1 MEKAVWLIIDYFF
14 WADIAV
20 NFRTAYYDVQDDCVV
35 TEPHAIWKNYLK
47 SWFTI
52 DFCSCVDVEFIMSF
66 FISSDGG
73 ELGSTRM
80 LKAIRLFRLLKLV
93 RLMKLGRYLEL
104 IEEEL
109 GIPPA
114 LFDLLMLFVQVAFLA
129 HLFACF
135 FYFVASNNSEGTT
148 LEDGDTWFRDDFLF
162 PHQTTHEIYIGAI
175 YWAFTTMT
183 TVGYG
188 DICAHPDSIAEKCY
202 AIIMMAIGA
211 TVFAFV
217 LANVAAL
224 SDSMGGSQAQVRAH
238 LVHVTEYLEEKT
250 VPLGMHPAIKAH
262 WKFVLASSL
271 GMDENQ
277 LLEQLPTRMAQQ
289 ILFFAHEHVI
299 EKISIFRSIERKSI
313 ILHIFRLM
321 EPCFFVN
328 GSTLFDEGGMAN
340 HVYFITNGVVELTK
354 RVLTGA
360 DVKAVTIAHVETGG
374 FVGHSGLMLSAR
386 QPYTAKALDGDC
398 ECYSLSNATISNV
411 TEDLPFIAIHLQFA
425 LSTALAEQDEHLSA
439 GARLLRAER
448 LRNIDSP
455 TTVKFVERRSDRQGS
470 GRTSPMTAGSPTR
483 TPTARPSLN
492 GRSGSRT
499 LSTSPG
505 GARRSMS
512 MSPSMSRGDSSIS
525 FDSEGTPKK
534 PPMKMVTSIRRRLT
548 TTFSAKV
555 AIEEDA
561 AAPEANPIDS
571 IFDVHASENLNVGRT
586 GSIPRSNSCPE
597 LESDYGISSTTSKGK
612 PLLGLGVEE
621 AALRSQRDFR
631 TIYRNRSISRM
642 APDSVEN

>member
-1 MEKAVWLIIDYFF
+1 
-14 WADIAV
+14 
-20 NFRTAYYDVQDDCVV
+20 
-35 TEPHAIWKNYLK
+35 
-47 SWFTI
+47 
-52 DFCSCVDVEFIMSF
+52 
-66 FISSDGG
+66 
-73 ELGSTRM
+73 
-80 LKAIRLFRLLKLV
+80 
-93 RLMKLGRYLEL
+93 
-104 IEEEL
+104 
-109 GIPPA
+109 
-114 LFDLLMLFVQVAFLA
+114 
-129 HLFACF
+129 
-135 FYFVASNNSEGTT
+135 
-148 LEDGDTWFRDDFLF
+148 
-162 PHQTTHEIYIGAI
+162 
-175 YWAFTTMT
+175 
-183 TVGYG
+183 
-188 DICAHPDSIAEKCY
+188 
-202 AIIMMAIGA
+202 
-211 TVFAFV
+211 
-217 LANVAAL
+217 
-224 SDSMGGSQAQVRAH
+224 MGGSQAQVRAH

-271 GMDENQ
+271 GMDEGQ

-340 HVYFITNGVVELTK
+340 HVYFITDGVVELTK

-483 TPTARPSLN
+483 TPTARPSLSD
-492 GRSGSRT
+492 RSGRRT

-571 IFDVHASENLNVGRT
+571 IFDVHASENLNVGRM
-586 GSIPRSNSCPE
+586 GPIPRSNSCPE
-597 LESDYGISSTTSKGK
+597 LESGYGISSTTSKGK

>member
-1 MEKAVWLIIDYFF
+1 
-14 WADIAV
+14 
-20 NFRTAYYDVQDDCVV
+20 
-35 TEPHAIWKNYLK
+35 
-47 SWFTI
+47 
-52 DFCSCVDVEFIMSF
+52 
-66 FISSDGG
+66 
-73 ELGSTRM
+73 M

-104 IEEEL
+104 IEDEL

-148 LEDGDTWFRDDFLF
+148 LEDGDTWFRNDFLF
-162 PHQTTHEIYIGAI
+162 PHQDTHEIYIGAI

-202 AIIMMAIGA
+202 AIVMMAIGA

-271 GMDENQ
+271 GMDEGQ

-289 ILFFAHEHVI
+289 ILFLAHEQVI
-299 EKISIFRSIERKSI
+299 EKICIFRTIEQKSI

-321 EPCFFVN
+321 DPCYFVN
-328 GSTLFDEGGMAN
+328 GGTLFEEGGMAN
-340 HVYFITNGVVELTK
+340 DVYFITDGVVELTK
-354 RVLTGA
+354 RVITGT

-386 QPYTAKALDGDC
+386 QPYTAKAIDGGC
-398 ECYSLSNATISNV
+398 ECYSLSNNTISNI
-411 TEDLPFIAIHLQFA
+411 TQDLPFVAIHLQFA
-425 LSTALAEQDEHLSA
+425 LSTAMAEQDEHLTT
-439 GARLLRAER
+439 GARQLRAER

-455 TTVKFVERRSDRQGS
+455 TTVKFVERLSERSGS
-470 GRTSPMTAGSPTR
+470 GRSTGRISPMTAGTPTR
-483 TPTARPSLN
+483 TPTSRPSLVS
-492 GRSGSRT
+492 RSGSRT
-499 LSTSPG
+499 MSSSPG

-512 MSPSMSRGDSSIS
+512 MSPSMSRGESSS
-525 FDSEGTPKK
+525 FDSDGNTQK
-534 PPMKMVTSIRRRLT
+534 PPMKIITTMKRRLT

-555 AIEEDA
+555 AIEQDD
-561 AAPEANPIDS
+561 AAPEANPIDG
-571 IFDVHASENLNVGRT
+571 ILDVHASENIKGGRI
-586 GSIPRSNSCPE
+586 SSVPRSISCPE
-597 LESDYGISSTTSKGK
+597 LESGYGISSTTSKGK

-621 AALRSQRDFR
+621 AALRSQGDSR